1 SEKKRRKQFN
11 ELISELGAL
20 LPDGQSRMDKPTVL
34 QRTLHFF
41 SSHHELNVEQET
53 NEPPPPWKPA
63 FLSNDNFTQ
72 LILEAMDCFVIV
84 VMSSGEISFVSE
96 SVTSLLGYLPS
107 ELLRQNLFD
116 FVPEHEQA
124 ELRCLF
130 QADLSQVQEGP
141 PEAPQG
147 QTPPPPV
154 VVAAASRPAEEAPT
168 YERVKLSG
176 FLRLHLHDEQGNN
189 PCQNRGASGRSLTA
203 PAAPRGGGSG
213 GSLQMSSFGGH
224 GKCLLRLLQINPVD
238 VQERL
243 STVGAARLSQELSSL
258 EEAGAEFTSRHS
270 LEWKFLFLDHR
281 APPIIGYMPFEVLG
295 TSGYDYYHVDDLESI
310 TQCHR
315 DLKQSGKG
323 KSCHYRFLTK
333 GQQWIWLQT
342 KYFISFHQWNSK
354 PEFVVCTHTV
364 LRCLSPQQHK
374 GQQRWPRR
382 LTPFLIPISY
392 YSAGVD
398 GVGGS
403 GVGGGGGR
411 WRLRVGVELEKSSLQ
426 RETKSKPRSKKRE
439 LEPDRRPEAW
449 PGCHLVLHHTSNTHD
464 YRYSRLVLEQH
475 HAAAVVRATREQQ
488 KQQQQQAQQS
498 CAQNKGQHLRVQAQ
512 RRSSSE
518 KHQSPSPRHQQQHQ
532 QEHTLRSPNVQYHRS
547 MSAEPQQR
555 SHQQH
560 QQPQQQQQQLLS
572 QARSSGRQ
580 QPQPPVDRV
589 QRQHPAVQTQQQQQQ
604 QQQQQ

>member
-1 SEKKRRKQFN
+1 LDETGRRDERTRAKRAQRIRSEKKRRKQFN

-141 PEAPQG
+141 PEAPQDERHFELCCHL
-147 QTPPPPV
+147 QR
-154 VVAAASRPAEEAPT
+154 ASRPAEEAPT

-176 FLRLHLHDEQGNN
+176 FLRLHLHDEQEEPSGTEEPATTPGVPGGPPRPP
-189 PCQNRGASGRSLTA
+189 PCLVASVHLLT
-203 PAAPRGGGSG
+203 
-213 GSLQMSSFGGH
+213 
-224 GKCLLRLLQINPVD
+224 
-238 VQERL
+238 
-243 STVGAARLSQELSSL
+243 SQFIKELSSL

-364 LRCLSPQQHK
+364 LSYSEVLATRRNVLEFGEFSSELLSPEAAEVTLQK
-374 GQQRWPRR
+374 LVPIL
-382 LTPFLIPISY
+382 LTM
-392 YSAGVD
+392 
-398 GVGGS
+398 
-403 GVGGGGGR
+403 
-411 WRLRVGVELEKSSLQ
+411 E
-426 RETKSKPRSKKRE
+426 RSR
-439 LEPDRRPEAW
+439 
-449 PGCHLVLHHTSNTHD
+449 
-464 YRYSRLVLEQH
+464 SR
-475 HAAAVVRATREQQ
+475 
-488 KQQQQQAQQS
+488 
-498 CAQNKGQHLRVQAQ
+498 
-512 RRSSSE
+512 
-518 KHQSPSPRHQQQHQ
+518 
-532 QEHTLRSPNVQYHRS
+532 
-547 MSAEPQQR
+547 
-555 SHQQH
+555 
-560 QQPQQQQQQLLS
+560 
-572 QARSSGRQ
+572 
-580 QPQPPVDRV
+580 
-589 QRQHPAVQTQQQQQQ
+589 
-604 QQQQQ
+604 